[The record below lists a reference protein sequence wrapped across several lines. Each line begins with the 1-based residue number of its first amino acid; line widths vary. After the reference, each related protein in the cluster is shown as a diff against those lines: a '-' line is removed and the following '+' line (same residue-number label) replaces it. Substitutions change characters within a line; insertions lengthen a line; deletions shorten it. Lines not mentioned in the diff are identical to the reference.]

1 MIFIVDGSW
10 PYGIGAALPLG
21 ATRFDHACKPN
32 ADYMIRDGCVI
43 VITALEEVPSIDEV
57 RICYCN
63 SMEMIPQRQA
73 LLREHYYF
81 TCQCEFCL
89 DENRDN
95 MMRSLRCPNIKCSG
109 VIPNTVQF
117 KPLPC
122 TKCGRLLSGKDEH
135 IRDAVS
141 LMGKIND
148 QTARYTALFEQ
159 LSTSALVQQQKNAY
173 QDIEKLYSEVK
184 IILYPLTVFYLK
196 LIVHLADHE
205 SPLGWKLYLEE
216 TDAYRYYH
224 GFSSFLAIRLVLQGG
239 YQVNSGFLDK
249 AEESL
254 REAGSILQTTHGTD
268 HPVYLDMLNV
278 KNVQI
283 PQLRKMQ
290 KLANSMGPAPKGKR

>member
-1 MIFIVDGSW
+1 
-10 PYGIGAALPLG
+10 
-21 ATRFDHACKPN
+21 
-32 ADYMIRDGCVI
+32 MIRDGCVI
-43 VITALEEVPSIDEV
+43 VITALTDIPSIEDV

-63 SMEMIPQRQA
+63 AMEMTVQRQG

-95 MMRSLRCPNIKCSG
+95 MMRSLRCPNSKCPG
-109 VIPNTVQF
+109 VIPNTVKF
-117 KPLPC
+117 IPLPC
-122 TKCGRLLSGKDEH
+122 TKCGRLLSGKDEY
-135 IRDAVS
+135 IRDAVD
-141 LMGKIND
+141 LMGKINN
-148 QTARYTALFEQ
+148 QTAAYTALFEQ
-159 LSTSALVQQQKNAY
+159 PSTPALIQQQKNASR
-173 QDIEKLYSEVK
+173 DLEKLYEEVK
-184 IILYPLTVFYLK
+184 NVLSPLNVFYLK

-205 SPLGWKLYLEE
+205 SALGWKLHLEE

-239 YQVNSGFLDK
+239 YQVNSGLLDK

-254 REAGSILQTTHGTD
+254 REAETILQTTHGTD
-268 HPVYLDMLNV
+268 HPVYAEMMDV

-290 KLANSMGPAPKGKR
+290 KLANSMGAVPKSKK